1 MTAMCR
7 FVVLLLGLSACATQ
21 EETSARSDAPET
33 ASQSTESTAASTL
46 DLVLSEA
53 GLGPARI
60 CAPLAEAAAALG
72 PARDSAFLGEA
83 EDDRWPGKI
92 VRLSDGQ
99 NVLLEASWA
108 DSAHVWRISTTSPQ
122 ARTRGGV
129 RVGTTA
135 ANIPAAS
142 GPLKAELPEGQLV
155 VELTGDSV
163 GATLDSASE
172 RELMRRWTPD
182 GDWLTIVPQ
191 SARIVSISRAGRCQ
205 HPDSAA

>member
-33 ASQSTESTAASTL
+33 ASQSTESTAAPTL

-108 DSAHVWRISTTSPQ
+108 DSAHVWRISTTSPG
-122 ARTRGGV
+122 ADAGRR
-129 RVGTTA
+129 
-135 ANIPAAS
+135 S
-142 GPLKAELPEGQLV
+142 GR
-155 VELTGDSV
+155 D
-163 GATLDSASE
+163 D
-172 RELMRRWTPD
+172 
-182 GDWLTIVPQ
+182 
-191 SARIVSISRAGRCQ
+191 RCQ
-205 HPDSAA
+205 HPCRQRPAQSGAPGGAPGCRAHGGQRRSHPRQCERTRVYAAVDSRWRLA